1 MPSVGRASVETPRQ
15 PPFGVGTRREHAGMG
30 LATAAS
36 HAGDRH
42 FDGTRATWS
51 CKVGTESV
59 QRETRRLQNLPGEL
73 RFVAEVSSNHAR
85 DLDRSLAF
93 VDAAAEV
100 GFDAVKFQLFRV
112 RELFT
117 PEVLA
122 ASPAHRAREAWELPE
137 SFVPVLAERAHE
149 RGIAFG
155 CTPFHLGAVETLR
168 DSVDF
173 LKVASYELLWDD
185 LLVACARTGLPLVV
199 STGMATAAEVS
210 RACEVIANAGCRDLT
225 LLHCV
230 SAYPTPPEVAN
241 LRAIETLRSLAP
253 TSAGVAVRA
262 GWSDHSADP
271 AVVLRAIHRF
281 GADTIEMH
289 FDLDGYGAEFP
300 PGHCWLPS
308 RAAEVI
314 RMARVGL
321 ACDGDGGKQPAPGE
335 WEERAWRADP
345 SDGLRPLLAT
355 RQERAA

>member
-1 MPSVGRASVETPRQ
+1 MA
-15 PPFGVGTRREHAGMG
+15 
-30 LATAAS
+30 LALAAP

-42 FDGTRATWS
+42 FDGTCAMRS
-51 CKVGTESV
+51 CKVGTEGV
-59 QRETRRLQNLPGEL
+59 HRETSRLQGVPSGGV

-85 DLDRSLAF
+85 DLERSLAF

-112 RELFT
+112 RELFA

-137 SFVPVLAERAHE
+137 SFLPALAARARE

-155 CTPFHLGAVETLR
+155 CTPFHLGAVEALR

-185 LLVACARTGLPLVV
+185 LLAACAKTGLPLVL
-199 STGMATAAEVS
+199 STGMATAEEVS
-210 RACEVIANAGCRDLT
+210 HACEVIADAGCRDLA

-230 SAYPTPPEVAN
+230 SAYPTPPGIAN
-241 LRAIETLRSLAP
+241 LRAIETLRSLVP
-253 TSAGVAVRA
+253 SRPGLAVRT

-271 AVVLRAIHRF
+271 AVVMRAVHRF
-281 GADTIEMH
+281 GAELIEMH
-289 FDLDGYGAEFP
+289 FDIDGYGAEFA

-321 ACDGDGGKQPAPGE
+321 ACDGDGRKAPAPGE
-335 WEERAWRADP
+335 EEERAWRADP